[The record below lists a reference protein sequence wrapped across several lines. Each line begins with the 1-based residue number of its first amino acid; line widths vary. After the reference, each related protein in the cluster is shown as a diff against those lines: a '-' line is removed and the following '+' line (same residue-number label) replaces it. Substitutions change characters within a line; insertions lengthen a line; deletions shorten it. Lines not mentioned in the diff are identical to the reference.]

1 MADTQS
7 AESPAQVSLTL
18 SESCATAYSIADDA
32 LRRMMNMSTE
42 ELGAAAYQKFDI
54 EAWMPG
60 RGSWGEL
67 ASASN
72 CTSYQAR
79 RLDIKHT
86 SALPADTKFSKA
98 LKSNKTSY
106 CHTLNATAVAIP
118 RVIVALVENGAQFD
132 ASGQWIGLT
141 LPKVLR
147 PFWLGKEAQSD
158 SSKVPLTGLQKSSK
172 SSIELSWT

>member
-1 MADTQS
+1 
-7 AESPAQVSLTL
+7 
-18 SESCATAYSIADDA
+18 
-32 LRRMMNMSTE
+32 MSTE

-72 CTSYQAR
+72 CTAYQAR

-86 SALPADTKFSKA
+86 SAAVADSNSTKTAASK
-98 LKSNKTSY
+98 KTAY

-132 ASGQWIGLT
+132 SDGRWTGLA

-147 PFWLGKEAQSD
+147 PFWLGKEAKD
-158 SSKVPLTGLQKSSK
+158 SIYQVTLPGHRKGEPDV
-172 SSIELSWT
+172 IELSWT